1 MRLVFTL
8 LVVSSLLT
16 QSAALIGNSLI
27 PRLTSTHLS
36 QRRLSHAGHNRF
48 PATWSEKILTSSGCM
63 MATSKSSALETTDI
77 NGDLQNTQ
85 DSLEAYE
92 QDVTVVLKDLRGKQ
106 VDPTMPKPYHKVSKR
121 RLPSF
126 TKLWSLEDWDRH
138 TSRWRYSDYLRTF
151 PSSRLLRRV
160 SPHLSLLVAWSVF
173 IVWLFHAKPNLPI
186 VAAVSRG
193 ALNLTPLSLIST
205 FVAAMEGLRSNQGLS
220 RLNEG
225 RAAFS
230 KVILYTR
237 DMAQLTAACVYPKN
251 KQLGLK
257 MARHLA
263 LFPWLLKKFLRGEKV
278 NGNDEDI
285 IRTML
290 SPYDAD
296 YVLQQ
301 RKSPVAVVTRLR
313 QVISRMAEEGQLST
327 AEELAMDHTIQ
338 ELNHCVATTERIVA
352 SPIPVLYTA
361 HAGRLLMFY
370 LLFLPLALRGSNVL
384 NAVATVLTT
393 AAVGYTML
401 GLDEIS
407 HLLEQPFKFMPLYQ
421 LSKNSMRD
429 VADAFV
435 CQPPSLD
442 NNSNLADGTPRPSS
456 YQAPAYW

>member
-1 MRLVFTL
+1 
-8 LVVSSLLT
+8 
-16 QSAALIGNSLI
+16 
-27 PRLTSTHLS
+27 
-36 QRRLSHAGHNRF
+36 
-48 PATWSEKILTSSGCM
+48 
-63 MATSKSSALETTDI
+63 
-77 NGDLQNTQ
+77 
-85 DSLEAYE
+85 
-92 QDVTVVLKDLRGKQ
+92 
-106 VDPTMPKPYHKVSKR
+106 
-121 RLPSF
+121 
-126 TKLWSLEDWDRH
+126 
-138 TSRWRYSDYLRTF
+138 
-151 PSSRLLRRV
+151 
-160 SPHLSLLVAWSVF
+160 VAWSVF